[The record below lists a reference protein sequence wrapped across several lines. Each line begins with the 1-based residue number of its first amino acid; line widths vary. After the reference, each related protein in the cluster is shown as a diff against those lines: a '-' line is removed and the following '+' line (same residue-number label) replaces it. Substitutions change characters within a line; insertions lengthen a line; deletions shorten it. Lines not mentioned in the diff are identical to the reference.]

1 MNLQELQSCKQ
12 KTEADVMNDISGNLS
27 ADICD
32 CGKCKNKGV
41 IYFMNGD
48 ELLCKPCECM
58 SYRDSAKRFR
68 KSGLS
73 ESVQRYTFSNFEIT
87 QEFQKLMRDKAVNF
101 IKNNG
106 ICFFLGGQSGC
117 GKTHLCTAVSGYFL
131 KHGKQVR
138 YLQWRDDT
146 PKIKIGISDG
156 SSQNHIE
163 ELKKVD
169 VLYIDDLFKN
179 KEGADPTGADINLA
193 FEIIN
198 YRYINS
204 DLITIISSEKTLAE
218 LLFIDEAIGSRIA
231 EMSEQYNISIA
242 KDIRKNYRLKE
253 VINI

>member
-58 SYRDSAKRFR
+58 SYRDSVMKI
-68 KSGLS
+68 KNSGLS
-73 ESVQRYTFSNFEIT
+73 ESMKKYTFKSFEVV
-87 QEFQKLMRDKAVNF
+87 QEYQKLMKEKAANF
-101 IKNNG
+101 IKNKG
-106 ICFFLGGQSGC
+106 RCFFVGGQIGC
-117 GKTHLCTAVSGYFL
+117 GKTHICTATAGYFL
-131 KHGKQVR
+131 RHGKPVR

-163 ELKKVD
+163 ELKKVE

-179 KEGADPTGADINLA
+179 KEGAEPTGADINLA

-218 LLFIDEAIGSRIA
+218 LLLIDEAIGSRIA

-242 KDIRKNYRLKE
+242 KDIRKNYRLKG
-253 VINI
+253 VINA

>member
-12 KTEADVMNDISGNLS
+12 KTEADVLNDMSGNLS
-27 ADICD
+27 ADIFD
-32 CGKCKNKGV
+32 CEKCKNKGF
-41 IYFMNGD
+41 IFLMNGD
-48 ELLCKPCECM
+48 ELLRKTCECM
-58 SYRDSAKRFR
+58 SYRDSAIRLK

-73 ESVQRYTFSNFEIT
+73 KSIQKYTFNNYKIE

-106 ICFFLGGQSGC
+106 ICLFMGGQSGC
-117 GKTHLCTAVSGYFL
+117 GKTHLCTAAAGYFL

-146 PKIKIGISDG
+146 PKIKIGIADG

-163 ELKKVD
+163 ELKKVE

-179 KEGADPTGADINLA
+179 KEGTEPTGADINLA

-204 DLITIISSEKTLAE
+204 ELITIISAQKTLAE
-218 LLFIDEAIGSRIA
+218 LLSIDEAIGSRIV
-231 EMSEQYNISIA
+231 EMAGQYNISIN
-242 KDIRKNYRLKE
+242 KDIKKNYRLKGLLS
-253 VINI
+253 I